1 MKLTLSIVNN
11 EDARLLLD
19 ALSKKGYQ
27 AIQVDAIGGVLQKNK
42 AVILAGVT
50 EDALDDVLA
59 LVEEICP
66 TRVQYTN
73 PLPPVMEPGE
83 IFAPEPERNEEEG
96 AVVYVLDAAQFY
108 RF

>member
-19 ALSKKGYQ
+19 ALSNKGHQ
-27 AIQVDAIGGVLQKNK
+27 ALLLNAIGGVLQKNK
-42 AVILAGVT
+42 AIVLTSVA
-50 EDALDDVLA
+50 EDALDEVLA
-59 LVEEICP
+59 LIEEICP

-83 IFAPEPERNEEEG
+83 IFAPEPEKKEEEG
-96 AVVYVLDAAQFY
+96 AVVYVFDVAQFY
-108 RF
+108 QF

>member
-19 ALSKKGYQ
+19 ALSNKGHQ
-27 AIQVDAIGGVLQKNK
+27 ALLLNAIGGVLQKNK
-42 AVILAGVT
+42 AIVLTSVA
-50 EDALDDVLA
+50 EDALDEVLA
-59 LVEEICP
+59 LIEEICP

-83 IFAPEPERNEEEG
+83 IFAPEPEKKEEEG
-96 AVVYVLDAAQFY
+96 AVVYALDVAQFY
-108 RF
+108 QF